1 MGILAALDRHRVSFV
16 VVGGLARVIHG
27 TGETTADIDIV
38 PSPRPENLR
47 RLSAALQEIGADVPA
62 FDADVP
68 ATIGTPLGDVTVVLT
83 PDGTRGWDDLRR
95 AANREPLGHGLRPSV
110 ASPGDLARMLAASD
124 RDEDVPEATTPPPP
138 DRARA
143 RAQPRTEHRALA
155 SVLNGMARGQAICS
169 VGQAG

>member
-1 MGILAALDRHRVSFV
+1 MGILAALDRQRVSFV
-16 VVGGLARVIHG
+16 VIGGLARVIHG
-27 TGETTADIDIV
+27 TGETTADVDIV

-47 RLSAALQEIGADVPA
+47 RLSAALEEIGADVPA

-68 ATIGTPLGDVTVVLT
+68 ATIGTSLGDVTVVLT

-124 RDEDVPEATTPPPP
+124 RDEDVPKLRRLRRLIELE
-138 DRARA
+138 R
-143 RAQPRTEHRALA
+143 EL
-155 SVLNGMARGQAICS
+155 SRGLSIER
-169 VGQAG
+169 

>member
-1 MGILAALDRHRVSFV
+1 MTRRRSQPFEPMGILAALDRHRVSFV
-16 VVGGLARVIHG
+16 VIGGLARVIHG

-47 RLSAALQEIGADVPA
+47 RLSAALEEIGADVPA
-62 FDADVP
+62 LDADAP

-83 PDGTRGWDDLRR
+83 PAGTRGWDDLRR

-124 RDEDVPEATTPPPP
+124 REEDVPKLRRLRRLIELE
-138 DRARA
+138 RK
-143 RAQPRTEHRALA
+143 L
-155 SVLNGMARGQAICS
+155 SRGLSIER
-169 VGQAG
+169 

>member
-27 TGETTADIDIV
+27 TGETTVDVDIV

-47 RLSAALQEIGADVPA
+47 RLSAALEEIGAAAPTLDTDEPSTV
-62 FDADVP
+62 
-68 ATIGTPLGDVTVVLT
+68 ATSLGDVTIVLT

-124 RDEDVPEATTPPPP
+124 RGED
-138 DRARA
+138 
-143 RAQPRTEHRALA
+143 ALKLRRLRRLIELEREL
-155 SVLNGMARGQAICS
+155 SRGLSIER
-169 VGQAG
+169 